1 MGIDEYGRLPVSRS
15 VIWLGVAAAVVIAF
29 AGACQSAPA
38 THPSAVAPAP
48 AHAGPAG
55 DGPSVSAAMICQPEA
70 TGEIAIALGAPTS
83 KQPVGTWQ
91 AQDHEYSCRFD
102 YATGFMV
109 LSVKEMSDVAATDAY
124 FTAAQKGLP
133 STTPLKVLGQTAF
146 EGPDGSLYVR
156 KDFKV
161 LHVDVAGLPDHFGQQ
176 SITRADVAFRAAAA
190 VMSCWTGA

>member
-1 MGIDEYGRLPVSRS
+1 MGIDEYGRVPESRS
-15 VIWLGVAAAVVIAF
+15 VIWLGVAAAAVIAL
-29 AGACQSAPA
+29 AGACQSGPA
-38 THPSAVAPAP
+38 AHPLALPPPP

-70 TGEIAIALGAPTS
+70 TGEIAVALGAPTS

-91 AQDHEYSCRFD
+91 AQDHMYSCRFD
-102 YATGFMV
+102 YPTGFMV

-124 FTAAQKGLP
+124 FTAAQKSLA
-133 STTPLKVLGQTAF
+133 SSTPLKVLGQTAF

>member
-1 MGIDEYGRLPVSRS
+1 VAR
-15 VIWLGVAAAVVIAF
+15 LGVAVAVIACAAF
-29 AGACQSAPA
+29 ASACQSGPA
-38 THPSAVAPAP
+38 AHPSAAQQPP

-70 TGEIAIALGAPTS
+70 TGEIAVALGVVTT
-83 KQPVGTWQ
+83 KMPVGTWQ
-91 AQDHEYSCRFD
+91 VQDHVYSCRYD
-102 YATGFMV
+102 YPTGFMV
-109 LSVKEMSDVAATDAY
+109 LSVKEMSDAAATDAY
-124 FTAAQKGLP
+124 FTAAQQSLP
-133 STTPLKVLGQTAF
+133 SSTPMKVLGQTAF

-176 SITRADVAFRAAAA
+176 SLARSDVAFRAAAA

>member
-1 MGIDEYGRLPVSRS
+1 MGIDEHGRVPVSRS

-29 AGACQSAPA
+29 AGACQSGPA
-38 THPSAVAPAP
+38 ARTSAVQPPP

-83 KQPVGTWQ
+83 KQPAGTWQ
-91 AQDHEYSCRFD
+91 AQDHVYSCRFD
-102 YATGFMV
+102 YPTGFMV

-124 FTAAQKGLP
+124 FTAAQKSLP